1 MVLFSYVFILLFFSA
16 FVKGK
21 KKFPK
26 VLLAFL
32 QVHPKPWGFFYFF
45 TPQRAIFQAW
55 KQSADKNRNGGA

>member
-32 QVHPKPWGFFYFF
+32 QVHPKPWGNFLFFHASKSNFS
-45 TPQRAIFQAW
+45 
-55 KQSADKNRNGGA
+55 SAETEGR